1 MLQEKQLQSLQ
12 TFRVRK
18 ENDNFDITFL
28 YLLSHL
34 VYFGYILC
42 IWSAKMEFW
51 KEYCSTSIFF
61 CSNYSLAVTR
71 VDVLYRVRHG
81 NLTKVKAQ

>member
-1 MLQEKQLQSLQ
+1 MLQEKQLRSLQ
-12 TFRVRK
+12 TFRVRQ
-18 ENDNFDITFL
+18 ENNNFCITFL

-51 KEYCSTSIFF
+51 KEYFSTSIF

-71 VDVLYRVRHG
+71 VDALYRVRHG
-81 NLTKVKAQ
+81 NLTKFKAQ